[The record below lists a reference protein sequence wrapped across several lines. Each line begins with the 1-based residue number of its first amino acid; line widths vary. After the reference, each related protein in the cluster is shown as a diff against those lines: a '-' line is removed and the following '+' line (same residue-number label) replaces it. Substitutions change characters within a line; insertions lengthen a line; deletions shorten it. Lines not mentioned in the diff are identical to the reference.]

1 MRFQL
6 ENQSINVVWVAPIS
20 PELFMPSWFKQ
31 FDLLRDED
39 IDQAKVAIK
48 DNEVIVDFGWFE
60 LKAEP
65 NRVVFKLARVGLEQ
79 TYIDLITSILTLL
92 KNIPTAAIGIN
103 LNYFYSFNTRENW
116 DKIGNELVPKLL
128 WKEENKSKLLQDSD
142 IEYHYGM
149 KRLDVEIANSN
160 KNKDKLDYYET
171 INLTLIPHLHF
182 DNIPFGLVSNFN
194 HNLRSKDDPDSI
206 EMTEIAAKVL
216 DSQIRSAIEN
226 DINTIESIYNR
237 ILS

>member
-103 LNYFYSFNTRENW
+103 LNYFYSFNTREDW

-149 KRLDVEIANSN
+149 KRLDIEIANSN

-171 INLTLIPHLHF
+171 INLTLIPHLH
-182 DNIPFGLVSNFN
+182 
-194 HNLRSKDDPDSI
+194 
-206 EMTEIAAKVL
+206 
-216 DSQIRSAIEN
+216 
-226 DINTIESIYNR
+226 
-237 ILS
+237 